1 MGNDIGQELSFFQTS
16 CQIPFNPSKITKNDR
31 MNGYLPYSRV
41 KEDTRLND
49 AKMAEVA
56 VLVKEIK
63 ETFSNK
69 TIQLYTGFCWDGIKI
84 LDVVQYYDVI
94 VDGPFIQEKFDGK
107 IPVTGTKI
115 TINKRDS

>member
-1 MGNDIGQELSFFQTS
+1 
-16 CQIPFNPSKITKNDR
+16 